1 MNNMDRR
8 KELKLAYKETPRP
21 MGVYVIR
28 NNASGRLL
36 VGASMN
42 LPAASNAQSFQLRMK
57 CHRNR
62 ALQHDWDAFGGD
74 AFAFEVLEEVDAA
87 KVPQEEWREAVA
99 ALEEKW
105 LDKLQP
111 YGDKGYNERKKA
123 KAAR

>member
-1 MNNMDRR
+1 MDRR

-28 NNASGRLL
+28 NTASGRLL

-42 LPAASNAQSFQLRMK
+42 LTAAANSQSFQLRMK
-57 CHRNR
+57 VHRCKE
-62 ALQHDWDAFGGD
+62 LQADWDRFGGD
-74 AFAFEVLEEVDAA
+74 AFAFEVLEEIDAA
-87 KVPQEEWREAVA
+87 KVPADEWREAVA
-99 ALEEKW
+99 ALEDKW

-111 YGDKGYNERKKA
+111 YDDKGYNARRKE

>member
-1 MNNMDRR
+1 MDRR

-28 NNASGRLL
+28 NNATGRVL

-42 LPAASNAQSFQLRMK
+42 LPAAFNSQSFQLKMK
-57 CHRNR
+57 VNR
-62 ALQHDWDAFGGD
+62 CKELQEDWDRYGND
-74 AFAFEVLEEVDAA
+74 AFAFEVLEQIDAA
-87 KVPQEEWREAVA
+87 KVPADEWRKAVA

-105 LDKLQP
+105 LAKLQP
-111 YGDKGYNERKKA
+111 YEDKGYNARRKE